1 MPLQLPR
8 RYRLQGVPNG
18 HRKYYYHEDSILSS
32 YARVPLKQQYATIE
46 RFSTVR
52 LSAGSSVSDTIL
64 TVEPVANGDFAN
76 VVGEFSGG
84 GINNL
89 NEEEMDTLTQE
100 IEETLLK
107 KALSNKNS
115 KEWAELV
122 GPRKKSKGELG
133 LIRMN
138 AQRKKGPT
146 YQRQMKEH

>member
-1 MPLQLPR
+1 
-8 RYRLQGVPNG
+8 
-18 HRKYYYHEDSILSS
+18 
-32 YARVPLKQQYATIE
+32 
-46 RFSTVR
+46 
-52 LSAGSSVSDTIL
+52 
-64 TVEPVANGDFAN
+64 VEQVANGDFAN
-76 VVGEFSGG
+76 VVGRLSGG